1 MLSVHFGMA
10 NTARLDMR
18 LDPADDYLI
27 RRAAEVSGTTVTAFI
42 LASARASASA
52 ALADRLVFPLD
63 EAAWKAFKRRL
74 DAKPR
79 RKVRL
84 MKLASQAELFR

>member
-1 MLSVHFGMA
+1 MT

-27 RRAAEVSGTTVTAFI
+27 RRAAEVAGTSVSAFV
-42 LASARASASA
+42 LASARASAA
-52 ALADRLVFPLD
+52 NVLADRLVFPLS
-63 EAAWKAFKRRL
+63 EAAWKEFNRRL

-79 RKVRL
+79 RKPRL
-84 MKLASQAELFR
+84 RKLAKQSELFR

>member
-1 MLSVHFGMA
+1 MA

-27 RRAAEVSGTTVTAFI
+27 RRAASVAGTSVSTFV
-42 LASARASASA
+42 LASARAEA
-52 ALADRLVFPLD
+52 AVVLADRLVFPLKD
-63 EAAWKAFKRRL
+63 GAWQEFRRRL

-79 RKVRL
+79 QKPRL
-84 MKLASQAELFR
+84 KRLAKQAELFR